1 MTINQLSKLTLL
13 STQYLYK
20 VVKTPIKG
28 EIYNEENTNYEE
40 LKKVLL
46 RTYNND
52 VEKLLNVLNLKDLND
67 LVIERNTKSSIINT
81 NEVKLDDL
89 EISKDYLLK
98 SYHYEMK
105 VHLVNVI
112 ENDEDILY
120 IFLNLNESKVKNDK
134 YRILTL
140 EELSDKRFK
149 IYNVEE

>member
-1 MTINQLSKLTLL
+1 MTINQLSKLTTL

-28 EIYNEENTNYEE
+28 QIYNEEDTNYEE

-52 VEKLLNVLNLKDLND
+52 LDRLLKTLNLNDLSE

-81 NEVKLDDL
+81 NEIKLDDL

-98 SYHYEMK
+98 SYHYETK

-120 IFLNLNESKVKNDK
+120 IFLNLNDSKVKNDK
-134 YRILTL
+134 YRILTF

-149 IYNVEE
+149 FFNIEE